1 MMRNQDL
8 SAILSIIIPIHNET
22 IKKVLDIINYYSV
35 YNVSI
40 FVVDSSI
47 NSMMHKIEFNNV
59 VYSHLPRTSFPE
71 KIYIISKKI
80 KTKLVLLNPVDD
92 LVSLSLLK
100 DICVWVEKNN
110 VDYFGGY
117 NKSVSSSFKVR
128 KNGVFLNTDKIINM
142 HSYDIFC
149 KYDFPVLWGI
159 YSANSLHNAFKI
171 ISNLEFN
178 NENFYELSLTFI
190 LPSIGKFAKYHDTVF
205 FRELRTGSWGTK
217 HNSISLAPNRIYF
230 RDQVKLFSIIK
241 ISSKKMRGVFG
252 YLFYLS
258 NNTIGLLIGF
268 AKKFLILLS
277 TPNNIR

>member
-1 MMRNQDL
+1 
-8 SAILSIIIPIHNET
+8 
-22 IKKVLDIINYYSV
+22 
-35 YNVSI
+35 
-40 FVVDSSI
+40 
-47 NSMMHKIEFNNV
+47 MMHKIEFNNV

-80 KTKLVLLNPVDD
+80 ETKLVLLNPVDD

-205 FRELRTGSWGTK
+205 FRELRTGSWGSK
-217 HNSISLAPNRIYF
+217 HNTISLAPNRFYF
-230 RDQVKLFSIIK
+230 RDQVKLFSFIN
-241 ISSKKMRGVFG
+241 ISSKKIRGVFG
-252 YLFYLS
+252 YLCYLS
-258 NNTIGLLIGF
+258 NNTIAF
-268 AKKFLILLS
+268 FKEILRYIILS
-277 TPNNIR
+277 SNKIA